1 MGDLS
6 QEFFSLD
13 LGKLESSIMTIPFH
27 KQIGLDEEEMEPDFL
42 ESVLNKCK
50 IVPNS
55 EKVEMELS
63 NKMLSLLGSGKSSC
77 DNKESGQDK
86 QKSSH
91 TKEEVKHNDNKVPT
105 SSSPLE
111 QRQKKQR
118 TRTTETN
125 RTEEECDD
133 LKFIEELGKKESESE
148 AMTEEVV
155 STSDNPQPVQIDKSE
170 EKNLEDWLDDFLDD

>member
-55 EKVEMELS
+55 EKVEKELS
-63 NKMLSLLGSGKSSC
+63 SKMLSLLGSGKSSC
-77 DNKESGQDK
+77 DNQESGQAK
-86 QKSSH
+86 EKSSH
-91 TKEEVKHNDNKVPT
+91 TKEEVKHIDNKVPT
-105 SSSPLE
+105 SSAPLE
-111 QRQKKQR
+111 QRQKKLR
-118 TRTTETN
+118 TRITETN
-125 RTEEECDD
+125 KTEDECDD
-133 LKFIEELGKKESESE
+133 LKFIEELGKKESKSE
-148 AMTEEVV
+148 EMTQVV
-155 STSDNPQPVQIDKSE
+155 DNPLPVKIDKSE

>member
-1 MGDLS
+1 
-6 QEFFSLD
+6 
-13 LGKLESSIMTIPFH
+13 MTIPFH

-86 QKSSH
+86 EKSPP
-91 TKEEVKHNDNKVPT
+91 TKEEVKHIDNKVP
-105 SSSPLE
+105 SSSAPLD
-111 QRQKKQR
+111 QRHKKQR
-118 TRTTETN
+118 TRTTDQVKTN
-125 RTEEECDD
+125 RTEDECDD

-148 AMTEEVV
+148 EMTQVV
-155 STSDNPQPVQIDKSE
+155 DNPLPIKIDKSE